1 MKFRI
6 IWIDDSSTWVN
17 SVSDV
22 LIDAFTDFNFT
33 PIVEKFVAVNDE
45 SRAAINNNYLDLL
58 IIDCNLPEINGNEFI
73 QELRSNRCFSHI
85 IFYSQ
90 DAKNLGLVH
99 QDKHFSHVTIRDDFS
114 EVIEQVADQAFR
126 KYNHPSFMRGLLL
139 SEFIDLESL
148 LDDLVSS
155 CFKDE
160 SSYFKE
166 SIINKGGESFSL
178 GTKQNFTC
186 RLIRDATEKFK
197 QDALTKDEELIAE
210 NAKIIAKL
218 DEINF
223 TSSSFSKKIIRRRNI
238 LAHAHPAYDHETG
251 KITLISAFP
260 DVDFTGD
267 WLFETRNFIHDYKNK
282 IKNLISLN
290 LIEVVNP

>member
-6 IWIDDSSTWVN
+6 IWIDDSERWVN
-17 SVSDV
+17 SVSDD
-22 LIDAFTDFNFT
+22 LEEAFANFNFT
-33 PIVEKFVAVNDE
+33 PIIEKFGSVNE
-45 SRAAINNNYLDLL
+45 QARASIYNNYLDLL
-58 IIDCNLPEINGNEFI
+58 IIDCNLPGINGNEFI
-73 QELRSNRCFSHI
+73 QELRGNRCFSHVV
-85 IFYSQ
+85 FYSQ
-90 DAKNLGLVH
+90 ESKNLNLVH
-99 QDKHFSHVTIRDDFS
+99 GDNHFSHVTPRDEFS
-114 EVIEQVADQAFR
+114 TIIEQVADQAYR
-126 KYNHPSFMRGLLL
+126 KYNHPAFMRGLLL

-155 CFKDE
+155 CFKGE

-178 GTKQNFTC
+178 GTKQSFTC
-186 RLIRDATEKFK
+186 RLIKDASAKFIK
-197 QDALTKDEELIAE
+197 DALTKDEELIAK
-210 NAKIIAKL
+210 NNKIIAKL
-218 DEINF
+218 AEINF
-223 TSSSFSKKIIRRRNI
+223 TSSSFSTKIIRRRNI
-238 LAHAHPAYDHETG
+238 LAHAHPTYDNETG

-282 IKNLISLN
+282 IKNLMSLN

>member
-6 IWIDDSSTWVN
+6 IWIDDSERWVN
-17 SVSDV
+17 SVSDE
-22 LIDAFTDFNFT
+22 LEDAFSSVQFT
-33 PIVEKFVAVNDE
+33 PIVEKFGAVNEE
-45 SRAAINNNYLDLL
+45 SRASINNNYLDLL
-58 IIDCNLPEINGNEFI
+58 IIDCNLPGVNGDEFI
-73 QELRSNRCFSHI
+73 HELRRNRCFSHV

-90 DAKNLGLVH
+90 ESKNLNLV
-99 QDKHFSHVTIRDDFS
+99 QGDKHFSHVTHRDDFS
-114 EVIEQVADQAFR
+114 TVIEEVADQAYR
-126 KYNHPSFMRGLLL
+126 KYNHPAFMRGLLL

-155 CFKDE
+155 CFKGE

-178 GTKQNFTC
+178 ATKQNFTC
-186 RLIRDATEKFK
+186 RLIKDASAKFTK
-197 QDALTKDEELIAE
+197 DLLTKDEELIAGNE
-210 NAKIIAKL
+210 KILAKL
-218 DEINF
+218 AEINF

-238 LAHAHPAYDHETG
+238 LAHAHPTYDSETG

-267 WLFETRNFIHDYKNK
+267 WFFETRNFIHDYKNK
-282 IKNLISLN
+282 IKSIISLN
-290 LIEVVNP
+290 LIEAVNP